1 MVGSP
6 TSGNVDT
13 RRSVTLR
20 PWPAW
25 LFLLSGGLVVTS
37 PLPVLF
43 SASPR
48 NIGLA
53 VFLEAWGLLALAC
66 DVVIWFSLRVR
77 VRPSGVVVPRRTFW
91 PTFSSRLVRWD
102 EIDNVRLDLVRRFG
116 RLTYYGPVLELR
128 SGEELAVRALT
139 VLVRRRRL
147 ARSGPARHV
156 SVIRRYLDEYR
167 GIR

>member
-6 TSGNVDT
+6 TSANVDT

-25 LFLLSGGLVVTS
+25 ALLLSGGLLVAS
-37 PLPVLF
+37 PLPLLLDGSTRHVGSLVFSEAFGLF
-43 SASPR
+43 
-48 NIGLA
+48 
-53 VFLEAWGLLALAC
+53 ALAC
-66 DVVIWFSLRVR
+66 DVAIWFSLRVR
-77 VRPSGVVVPRRTFW
+77 VRPSGVVVPRR
-91 PTFSSRLVRWD
+91 TFSSRLVRWD
-102 EIDNVRLDLVRRFG
+102 EIDNVRLDLVRRLG
-116 RLTYYGPVLELR
+116 RLRYYGPVFELR

-139 VLVRRRRL
+139 VLVRQRRL

-156 SVIRRYLDEYR
+156 SVIRHYLEEYR